1 MHVWAITGGIACGK
15 STVSQLF
22 AEQGARVASADDDA
36 RAVLTD
42 GSGTREAVLAAFGT
56 VDRAELGKRIF
67 ADPEARKTL
76 NAIVHPAIRRRM
88 RATIDAARRESTQG
102 LLLYEVPLLYEGG
115 LETWFDGVIAVQAS
129 PEAQLG
135 RLRARGLSEA
145 AAHQRLAAQLDPRE
159 KVRRAQWV
167 VSTDISLEETRAA
180 VATVYAQILAGES
193 ADPPIN

>member
-15 STVSQLF
+15 STVSRLF
-22 AEQGARVASADDDA
+22 AEQGAQIASADDDA

-56 VDRAELGKRIF
+56 LDRAALGKRVF
-67 ADPEARKTL
+67 EDPEARKTL
-76 NAIVHPAIRRRM
+76 NALMHPAIRRRM
-88 RATIDAARRESTQG
+88 RATIDAARAEDRLG

-129 PEAQLG
+129 HESQRS
-135 RLRARGLSEA
+135 RLLARGLSEIEA
-145 AAHQRLAAQLDPRE
+145 EQRLAAQLDPLE
-159 KVRRAQWV
+159 KVRRSQQV
-167 VSTDISLEETRAA
+167 VSTDIPIEETRAA
-180 VATVYAQILAGES
+180 VAIAYSQILAGKS